1 MDNKD
6 ELQEFNLDQM
16 MKDFQDIQLDEDITA
31 ELPVASPEEL
41 LAIPSADPEVSADEA
56 EISSEPISDLEG
68 QEVLSEFHTPDMSDD
83 ILAVSIEDAEVT
95 QRFEQ
100 LSADIT
106 TEIPDIEITA
116 VLPDVEGTGDELM
129 GNTVVFEEASLP
141 EEPHSEDPTLTFV
154 PTMDEN
160 DEAPQD
166 TEDAPASEPIPLSRS
181 AKLRDLK
188 KKLVAG
194 PEKRYYDLSEVGVTK
209 LQLGIFFNILIF
221 LLCIAAVTCYTLGI
235 VTDHR
240 MKLMIFSQVLAM
252 LVSALVGS
260 HLLIDGVVDLL
271 KFRFSLN
278 STLVVSFLACCA
290 DAWFCLDERRV
301 PCCAGFVLSMT
312 MAMLARYHKRST
324 EIMQMDTMRKAVRLT
339 SLVKEPAYHEKF
351 TGILRGQ
358 GDVDDFMQT
367 YSRASGPEIVQ
378 RVFAFIALIASI
390 GIAVLS
396 GLLHGTSMAVQIFAT
411 SLMVSVPASYFIA
424 LTRPAAL
431 LQKRLHMVGS
441 VICGW
446 QGVKKLCGKAVF
458 PLRDKDL
465 FPHGSTKLNGIKFY
479 SERTP
484 DVVVSYTSSL
494 IIAAGGGLVPLFRN
508 LLVSRNGTEYAV
520 ENFHDYGSGGIGGE
534 IRGESVL
541 LGGLNF
547 LQDMGVEIPQGTTV
561 SQAIYVAIDG
571 QLAAVIA
578 ISYGKM
584 RSAAAGIVSL
594 CGHRKLRPLLL
605 AGDFMLTDNFIRTKF
620 SIRTRRMITPD
631 REVRTALA
639 AKKPNPEADVL
650 ALVTRDDLVSSVYAV
665 TGSMALRTACRLGSF
680 VNIFGGLL
688 GIVIMLAIA
697 YLGNTELLSPSHV
710 LLYQAVW
717 MIPGF
722 LATEWTRSV

>member
-6 ELQEFNLDQM
+6 ELQELDLDQM
-16 MKDFQDIQLDEDITA
+16 MKDFQEIQLEEDITA
-31 ELPVASPEEL
+31 ELPVTSPDDLVDIPDAPAEPSETEEAQDDAAPPL
-41 LAIPSADPEVSADEA
+41 ESAE
-56 EISSEPISDLEG
+56 
-68 QEVLSEFHTPDMSDD
+68 QETLTEFALDDND
-83 ILAVSIEDAEVT
+83 ILEVSIEDEAAT
-95 QRFEQ
+95 QRFEA
-100 LSADIT
+100 LSAAEVD
-106 TEIPDIEITA
+106 TEPGEDITA
-116 VLPDVEGTGDELM
+116 VLPDPETLDDD
-129 GNTVVFEEASLP
+129 TVVFTESPLTEELQ
-141 EEPHSEDPTLTFV
+141 SEDPTLTFA
-154 PTMDEN
+154 PSMDDNE
-160 DEAPQD
+160 EAPQD

-181 AKLRDLK
+181 AKLRELK

-194 PEKRYYDLSEVGVTK
+194 PERRYYDLSEIGVGK
-209 LQLGIFFNILIF
+209 LQLGIFFNFLIL

-240 MKLMIFSQVLAM
+240 MKLLIFSQVLAM
-252 LVSALVGS
+252 LVSGLLGS
-260 HLLIDGVVDLL
+260 NLLIDGVSDLFR
-271 KFRFSLN
+271 FRFSLN
-278 STLVVSFLACCA
+278 STLVISFLACCV

-301 PCCAGFVLSMT
+301 PCCSGFVLSMT
-312 MAMLARYHKRST
+312 MAMLARYHTRST
-324 EIMQMDTMRKAVRLT
+324 EMMQMDTMRKAVRLT
-339 SLVKEPAYHEKF
+339 SLVKEPMYHEKY

-367 YSRASGPEIVQ
+367 YSRVSGPEIVQ

-411 SLMVSVPASYFIA
+411 SLMVSVPAGYFIA

-431 LQKRLHMVGS
+431 LEKRLHMVGS

-494 IIAAGGGLVPLFRN
+494 IIASGGGLVPLFRN
-508 LLVSRNGTEYAV
+508 LLVSRNGTEYEV

-541 LGGLNF
+541 LGSLDF

-620 SIRTRRMITPD
+620 SIRTRRMIAPD
-631 REVRTALA
+631 RELRTALA

-665 TGSMALRTACRLGSF
+665 TGSMALRTACRLSSF